1 MVSPRNRR
9 CRNNNLATERKLI
22 TFKIKHM
29 SKLIPQNGN
38 VIIKPIEEQEQTIG
52 NIVIPDMGKERPEIG
67 EVIESSDT
75 YNWHTG
81 EFFKTKLTPGQ
92 KVLIP
97 KMGSVKISVDG
108 EDYFITKE
116 TEILA
121 VYE

>member
-1 MVSPRNRR
+1 
-9 CRNNNLATERKLI
+9 
-22 TFKIKHM
+22 M

-67 EVIESSDT
+67 EVIEASDT
-75 YNWHTG
+75 YNWNTG
-81 EFFKTKLTPGQ
+81 EFFRTKLIPGQ

-97 KMGSVKISVDG
+97 KMGSVKVSVDG

>member
-1 MVSPRNRR
+1 
-9 CRNNNLATERKLI
+9 
-22 TFKIKHM
+22 M

-38 VIIKPIEEQEQTIG
+38 VIIKPIEEQEQTYG

-67 EVIESSDT
+67 EIVAVSPT
-75 YNWHTG
+75 FNWHTG
-81 EFFKTKLTPGQ
+81 KNVNPTLTPGQ
-92 KVLIP
+92 KVLVP
-97 KMGSVKISVDG
+97 KMGAVKLTIDG

>member
-1 MVSPRNRR
+1 M
-9 CRNNNLATERKLI
+9 ATKRKLI

-67 EVIESSDT
+67 EVIEASDT

>member
-1 MVSPRNRR
+1 
-9 CRNNNLATERKLI
+9 
-22 TFKIKHM
+22 M

-38 VIIKPIEEQEQTIG
+38 VVLKPIEFEEQSYG
-52 NIVIPDMGKERPEIG
+52 NIVLPDLGKEKPEIG
-67 EVIESSDT
+67 EVIAISKT
-75 YNWHTG
+75 YNWNTG
-81 EFFKTKLTPGQ
+81 EYVSSHFAPGQ

-97 KMGSVKISVDG
+97 KMGSVKITVDG

>member
-1 MVSPRNRR
+1 
-9 CRNNNLATERKLI
+9 
-22 TFKIKHM
+22 M
-29 SKLIPQNGN
+29 SKIRPLNGHI
-38 VIIKPIEEQEQTIG
+38 VIKPLEEEEQTYG

-67 EVIESSDT
+67 EVIETSDT

-81 EFFKTKLTPGQ
+81 ALYPTHLKVGD

-97 KMGSVKISVDG
+97 KMGSMKLTIDG
-108 EDYFITKE
+108 EDYYITKE

>member
-1 MVSPRNRR
+1 
-9 CRNNNLATERKLI
+9 
-22 TFKIKHM
+22 M
-29 SKLIPQNGN
+29 SKLEPINGH
-38 VIIKPIEEQEQTIG
+38 VIIKPIDNEEQMVG
-52 NIVIPDMGKERPEIG
+52 NIVIPDMGKEKPEIG
-67 EVIESSDT
+67 VVIAVSDT

-81 EFFKTKLTPGQ
+81 GVYKSKLEPGE

-97 KMGSVKISVDG
+97 KMGSMKITVDG

>member
-1 MVSPRNRR
+1 MS
-9 CRNNNLATERKLI
+9 NLK
-22 TFKIKHM
+22 
-29 SKLIPQNGN
+29 PVNGH
-38 VIIKPIEEQEQTIG
+38 VLLKPIEEEEQTYG

-67 EVIESSDT
+67 EVVSVSDT

-81 EFFKTKLTPGQ
+81 DYYRSQLQVGQ

-97 KMGSVKISVDG
+97 KMGSIKLTVDG
-108 EDYFITKE
+108 EDYFVTKE

>member
-1 MVSPRNRR
+1 MN
-9 CRNNNLATERKLI
+9 KL
-22 TFKIKHM
+22 TP
-29 SKLIPQNGN
+29 LNGN
-38 VIIKPIEEQEQTIG
+38 VIIKPIDFEEQTYG
-52 NIVIPDMGKERPEIG
+52 NIVIPDLGKEKPEIG
-67 EVIESSDT
+67 EIITVSDT

-81 EFFKTKLTPGQ
+81 EQYRSKLTPGQ

>member
-1 MVSPRNRR
+1 
-9 CRNNNLATERKLI
+9 
-22 TFKIKHM
+22 M

-38 VIIKPIEEQEQTIG
+38 VIIKPIEEQEQTYG

-67 EVIESSDT
+67 EIIAVSDT

-81 EFFKTKLTPGQ
+81 EHYASKLTPGQ
-92 KVLIP
+92 KVLVP
-97 KMGSVKISVDG
+97 KMGAVKLTVDG